1 MWASPRTIGAPWQIG
16 DLERRQF
23 GAGPLDCLDYTPRDM
38 TAIRTRPETMLQGVL
53 LATVGGFLDA
63 FTYVAY
69 RVFANV
75 QTGNVVLFG
84 VDVAAAHWRQ
94 AWLRLA
100 PVAAFLLGV
109 LIVERLGRIRRLRRP
124 LRIALAIEIIGV
136 AVVATLPDQS
146 PELVITVIVSLVAAI
161 QFAMFRTLVDTPYT
175 SLATSGNMR
184 SMVVALHRRFVDRDR
199 SAGPQAVRFSAVVG
213 GFMAGAVIGAL
224 TTDHW
229 GHAAAAI
236 PAGLLVV
243 VFVALVRETR
253 RLERAEARPSADDS

>member
-1 MWASPRTIGAPWQIG
+1 M
-16 DLERRQF
+16 ERRQF
-23 GAGPLDCLDYTPRDM
+23 FPGPVDRLDYTPPDM
-38 TAIRTRPETMLQGVL
+38 TAIRTRPETMAQGVL
-53 LATVGGFLDA
+53 LAMVGGFLDA

-84 VDVAAAHWRQ
+84 VDIAAAQWHQ

-100 PVAAFLLGV
+100 PVAAFLVGV
-109 LIVERLGRIRRLRRP
+109 LVVERLGRIRRMRRP
-124 LRIALAIEIIGV
+124 LRIALSIEIVGV
-136 AVVATLPDQS
+136 AVVATLPDQT
-146 PELVITVIVSLVAAI
+146 PELVVTVIISLVAAI
-161 QFAMFRTLVDTPYT
+161 QFAMFRTLVDTAYT

-213 GFMAGAVIGAL
+213 GFVAGALIGAL

-243 VFVALVRETR
+243 IFVLLVRETR
-253 RLERAEARPSADDS
+253 RLERAAPPQAEDDS